1 MRSRARG
8 GTYLP
13 TYPVGERGVR
23 RNDEWCG
30 VRGAIDSSF
39 NLVATHPSAR
49 PESCR
54 GGRRRWRAE
63 EVEVEEEEGEDGG
76 EGNEGKGEEGP

>member
-13 TYPVGERGVR
+13 TYPVAERGVR

-54 GGRRRWRAE
+54 GGE
-63 EVEVEEEEGEDGG
+63 EVEVEVEEEEGEDGG